1 MNIKTKI
8 ALASVSALGIF
19 GAGAS
24 AVMAQTTSTPSPTVV
39 TQPPSVTGTSDVE
52 TPASSET
59 AIEAPGKEDPAE
71 ANLPGGGHADAPG
84 SADHQF
90 DGVE

>member
-8 ALASVSALGIF
+8 AMASVGAIGIL
-19 GAGAS
+19 GAGAGV
-24 AVMAQTTSTPSPTVV
+24 AMAQTSTPAPAPAAV
-39 TQPPSVTGTSDVE
+39 TPSASATGTTAQ
-52 TPASSET
+52 TPASSEGT
-59 AIEAPGKEDPAE
+59 VETPGKEDPAE

-84 SADHQF
+84 NVDHQF